1 MRTIK
6 DSPKYEAWLLAAE
19 YLRWVRRGGEKI
31 GLDWSMSATDQDTI
45 LDIASDAALAAPT
58 EARSARLPANE
69 RAILASFDA
78 TLPTYPL
85 PFAGTPRVIP
95 ETFCADGSSVRSI
108 HPRRWW
114 PSVEAAP

>member
-45 LDIASDAALAAPT
+45 LDIAS
-58 EARSARLPANE
+58 EARPAR
-69 RAILASFDA
+69 RGGRFASG
-78 TLPTYPL
+78 P
-85 PFAGTPRVIP
+85 G
-95 ETFCADGSSVRSI
+95 GSTD
-108 HPRRWW
+108 
-114 PSVEAAP
+114 PSP